1 MFQFQKSFVRL
12 DYSTIVSGVDQ
23 VQVNIV
29 GSKSEMIV
37 EIKDTV
43 CTLTLDLWSTRA
55 LCCVAKR
62 ILQRLESLTV

>member
-12 DYSTIVSGVDQ
+12 DYSTIVSRVDQ

-37 EIKDTV
+37 EIKDMYVDTV
-43 CTLTLDLWSTRA
+43 WFTRV
-55 LCCVAKR
+55 LMCVEKR
-62 ILQRLESLTV
+62 IPQRLESLTV